1 MKRFTT
7 ELDKIASQV
16 EKNGKLSEADR
27 LVIAKLIDEVSDNLE
42 ALEKQGKW
50 LMGDRDEAS
59 FMKRYDEAGAYIS
72 DEDEEYMKSF
82 ENPIEEQ
89 EVLNEY
95 ERKHKPGY
103 EVRDLNT
110 DRYKDASGD
119 KKLAK
124 LLKKLSKK

>member
-7 ELDKIASQV
+7 ELDKIASEV

-27 LVIAKLIDEVSDNLE
+27 LVLAKLIDEVSDNLE

-50 LMGDRDEAS
+50 LMGDKDEAS

-82 ENPIEEQ
+82 ENPVEEQ
-89 EVLNEY
+89 EVLKEY

-110 DRYKDASGD
+110 DRFKDAADG
-119 KKLAK
+119 
-124 LLKKLSKK
+124 KKLSKLMKKLSEK